1 MKGRKE
7 ERQTSRKVKE
17 RQEERQ
23 TGRMAKERQED
34 RQKTSKSVGV
44 LPPGSGQM
52 AGIIN
57 TW

>member
-1 MKGRKE
+1 M
-7 ERQTSRKVKE
+7 KE

-44 LPPGSGQM
+44 LPPGSGQL